1 MLVGGRLSTHISK
14 LIKEG
19 YIESRK
25 GFTMYG
31 PRTFIN
37 VTDKGIKAYYEYVNI
52 LDKILRFLEKE

>member
-1 MLVGGRLSTHISK
+1 
-14 LIKEG
+14 
-19 YIESRK
+19 
-25 GFTMYG
+25 MYG